1 MRSPRYTILIAN
13 RNSGA
18 VRRVTV
24 ARRTVGVALAGVTCI
39 PLLIGLGARTADPAE
54 VELLRLNNESLRQEN
69 ESYRVATGELAE
81 QIASLQAALTQLGD
95 QSLLDPTARQALERL
110 PAVVRSRAA
119 GGGVEAAVTPTP
131 PHASADASPD
141 STFSLLR
148 GLLGSMEMRLAS
160 VKSRV
165 ESEQALARATPTIWP
180 IVGWLSSAFGNRRD
194 PFDGTPEFHAGL
206 DIAADRGTPVRATAD
221 GTVLTAGLNGNYGYS
236 VLVEH
241 GFGISTRFGHLSR
254 FAVRPGQRVRRGEA
268 IGFVGSTGRATS
280 PHLHYEILMNG
291 KPINPLVLLA
301 RP

>member
-1 MRSPRYTILIAN
+1 MAHGHEDKYEPDAGSPQC
-13 RNSGA
+13 A
-18 VRRVTV
+18 VGR
-24 ARRTVGVALAGVTCI
+24 
-39 PLLIGLGARTADPAE
+39 
-54 VELLRLNNESLRQEN
+54 
-69 ESYRVATGELAE
+69 
-81 QIASLQAALTQLGD
+81 
-95 QSLLDPTARQALERL
+95 
-110 PAVVRSRAA
+110 RAA
-119 GGGVEAAVTPTP
+119 VAPRPPLAAEN
-131 PHASADASPD
+131 ASPD

-148 GLLGSMEMRLAS
+148 GLLGSIEMRLAS

-194 PFDGTPEFHAGL
+194 PFDGTPEVHAGL

-291 KPINPLVLLA
+291 KAINPLVLLA

>member
-1 MRSPRYTILIAN
+1 
-13 RNSGA
+13 
-18 VRRVTV
+18 
-24 ARRTVGVALAGVTCI
+24 
-39 PLLIGLGARTADPAE
+39 
-54 VELLRLNNESLRQEN
+54 
-69 ESYRVATGELAE
+69 
-81 QIASLQAALTQLGD
+81 
-95 QSLLDPTARQALERL
+95 
-110 PAVVRSRAA
+110 
-119 GGGVEAAVTPTP
+119 
-131 PHASADASPD
+131 
-141 STFSLLR
+141 
-148 GLLGSMEMRLAS
+148 
-160 VKSRV
+160 
-165 ESEQALARATPTIWP
+165 
-180 IVGWLSSAFGNRRD
+180 VGWLSSAFGNRRD